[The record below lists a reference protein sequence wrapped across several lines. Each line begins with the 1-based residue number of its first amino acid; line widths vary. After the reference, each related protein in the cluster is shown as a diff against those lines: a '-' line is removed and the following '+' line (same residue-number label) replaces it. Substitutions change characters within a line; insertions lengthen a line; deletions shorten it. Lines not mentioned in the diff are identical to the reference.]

1 MLRRGNGRVCH
12 LHFHEVSES
21 FLFFLITCCLNENLF
36 SVIREFLC
44 SCLFDTVKKHKM
56 VNLIAFVDPNTI
68 GAIGC
73 GNVAQRSRALAL
85 RFKDARKGQFFLMPY
100 NDV

>member
-1 MLRRGNGRVCH
+1 
-12 LHFHEVSES
+12 
-21 FLFFLITCCLNENLF
+21 
-36 SVIREFLC
+36 
-44 SCLFDTVKKHKM
+44 M